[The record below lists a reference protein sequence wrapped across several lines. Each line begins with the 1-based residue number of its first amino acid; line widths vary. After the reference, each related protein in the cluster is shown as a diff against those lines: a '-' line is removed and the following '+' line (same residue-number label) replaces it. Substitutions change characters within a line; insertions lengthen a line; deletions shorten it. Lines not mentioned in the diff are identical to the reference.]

1 MLGQPRVAF
10 AARAHGRLADLAIII
25 MVGTEEALRRG
36 SGERALTTVEA
47 QTVLRLRD
55 RAFRE
60 LMNRGEITPYE
71 ERLGNYQLFL
81 ARDVEELRQQ
91 RLKRF

>member
-1 MLGQPRVAF
+1 
-10 AARAHGRLADLAIII
+10 
-25 MVGTEEALRRG
+25 MVGAEG
-36 SGERALTTVEA
+36 SSPERYQRALTTTEA
-47 QTVLRLRD
+47 QAVLLLKH

-60 LMNRGEITPYE
+60 LLTNGEITPYE

-81 ARDVEELRQQ
+81 ARDVEDLRQR